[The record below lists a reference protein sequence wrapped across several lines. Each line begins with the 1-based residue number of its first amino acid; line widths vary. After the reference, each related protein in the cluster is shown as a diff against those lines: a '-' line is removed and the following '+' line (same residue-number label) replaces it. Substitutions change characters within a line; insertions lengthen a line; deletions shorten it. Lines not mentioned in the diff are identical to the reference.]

1 MIDDQL
7 PVNRKTKQ
15 LTAPALAG
23 DLNGIAALGMWSLA
37 GASSQAELSDGLV
50 TIHDLIALVYD
61 VNLARQ
67 LAGLLV
73 AAGLWHTAGHDCP
86 RCEPVIDP
94 LAWRFHDWW
103 AMKYQRGEV
112 VRETRAK
119 AKEQQN
125 VELVAAVWARDCI
138 DPAKPGIAECRYC
151 GKVVKRKDTRSDYDD
166 RPQLDHVNPFI
177 AAGPTNLVV
186 ACGACN
192 RKKARRTPQ
201 DADME
206 LRPEPRPLAADAPTM
221 ADSPA
226 LVPAAETT
234 VSPGPA
240 AAGSAPMH
248 SAGRMVDF
256 PPAPTTPATTSGRP
270 PGHHVVDQPS
280 ESLLAGARE
289 GAGARSPGS
298 GSGVGVGSGTGS
310 GQGDPRST
318 ATRQTKPRRRNRKR
332 GRGNRTQ
339 PQTKPPAPAPADRP
353 DPMNAGPAPRVPVV
367 GTIGSPWHG
376 YSGPRDPLGDENHCP
391 MHHLPQPCRRCAN
404 D

>member
-1 MIDDQL
+1 MPYFMIDDQL

-23 DLNGIAALGMWSLA
+23 DLTGVAALGMWSLA
-37 GASSQAELSDGLV
+37 GASVQAELSDGVV
-50 TIHDLIALVYD
+50 TIHDLIAIVYD

-73 AAGLWHTAGHDCP
+73 AAGLWHAPGHDCP

-94 LAWRFHDWW
+94 LSWRFHDWW
-103 AMKYQRGEV
+103 AMKYQRGDV

-192 RKKARRTPQ
+192 RKKARRTPE
-201 DADME
+201 DAGMS
-206 LRPEPRPLAADAPTM
+206 LRPEPRPLAADAPTVP
-221 ADSPA
+221 ASPA
-226 LVPAAETT
+226 QAPAAETT
-234 VSPGPA
+234 VSPDLA
-240 AAGSAPMH
+240 AAATSTTAR
-248 SAGRMVDF
+248 AV
-256 PPAPTTPATTSGRP
+256 ATTPETKPGRP
-270 PGHHVVDQPS
+270 ADHQVVDQPS
-280 ESLLAGARE
+280 ESPLAGTRE
-289 GAGARSPGS
+289 GAGAHTPGS
-298 GSGVGVGSGTGS
+298 GSGVGVGSGSGS

-318 ATRQTKPRRRNRKR
+318 TARQTKPRRRNRKR

-339 PQTKPPAPAPADRP
+339 PQTKPPAPTPAERP